1 VFVMSPKTKRPRW
14 LLHVSTRH
22 FRLALLASACAL
34 LALPV
39 AAQANVLH
47 ATPANLSS
55 VFGSAQ
61 AGDTVLL
68 ASGSYGTFQGGMK
81 PGMVTLAPEPGATPS
96 MQVNFVPAANITLD
110 GIAITDLLIA
120 NSASH
125 DLTVRNSSF
134 DQAQAEIRTGDLSN
148 AKILFDHN
156 THVGFVKCGNCGEGR
171 VFLPGKTSQPSG
183 VTIQNSY
190 FAGGNSDGIQ
200 NGGRGVQILNNE
212 FTGIHQI
219 DGANGVH
226 ADAIQLYG
234 SSGTVVRGNY
244 MHDVADG
251 IMAPDG
257 TDHEIVQDN
266 VMLTDGYPFAITME
280 SDNGSIVQHNTLPD
294 GKCDYNL
301 HCGILRLGS
310 KSGQPGGTGTVI
322 KDNILSEIAVP
333 EGSQSNAEENYN
345 LFTSGSGKGAQDQ
358 RGAPRYVGGS
368 GLASYI
374 LAAGSLG
381 KGTASDGADR
391 GARLT
396 PSPAPAAPA
405 GPKAQPSGSATG
417 LVLAFGFDER
427 KGRTVADASGK
438 GNTGRLRGVGHTKI
452 AHSGRALKFQGH
464 GTVSVADSASLDLTT
479 GMTLE
484 AWVRPTAGGGWRTV
498 LAKRRGSGASYAL
511 YGNDGSGRP
520 IASGGKGR
528 GRTARGGRRLRLR
541 HWTHLAVTYDGSKL
555 RLYVNGVLSS
565 RRAGVSPL
573 RAGSGRL
580 LIGGG
585 APGGRYFKGEI
596 DDVRVYSRALS
607 RNEIGKDMR
616 TPV

>member
-1 VFVMSPKTKRPRW
+1 MSSKPRRPRRSPY
-14 LLHVSTRH
+14 VSTHRV
-22 FRLALLASACAL
+22 RLGLLAGVCAL
-34 LALPV
+34 LVLP
-39 AAQANVLH
+39 AGAQANVLH

-81 PGMVTLAPEPGATPS
+81 PGMVTLAPEPGATPT
-96 MQVNFVPAANITLD
+96 MGVNFMPAANITLD
-110 GIAITDLLIA
+110 GIAITGLTIGNA
-120 NSASH
+120 SSH

-134 DQAQAEIRTGDLSN
+134 NQAQANIRTGDLSN
-148 AKILFDHN
+148 ANILFDHN
-156 THVGFVKCGNCGEGR
+156 THVGFVKCSSCGEGR
-171 VFLPGKTSQPSG
+171 VFLPGKTGQPSG

-219 DGANGVH
+219 DGADGVH

-234 SSGTVVRGNY
+234 SSSTVIRGNY

-257 TDHEIVQDN
+257 TDHEVIQDN

-294 GKCDYNL
+294 GSCDYND

-322 KDNILSEIAVP
+322 KDNILSDISVP

-345 LFTSGSGKGAQDQ
+345 LITSGSSGKGAQDQ
-358 RGAPRYVGGS
+358 RGAPRFVGGT
-368 GLASYI
+368 GPGSYI

-396 PSPAPAAPA
+396 PVPPAAPPAAPQAQA
-405 GPKAQPSGSATG
+405 GPGG
-417 LVLAFGFDER
+417 LVLAFGFDEP
-427 KGRTVADASGK
+427 KGRAVVDASGQ
-438 GNTGRLRGVGHTKI
+438 GNAGRVHGAGHTKI
-452 AHSGRALKFQGH
+452 AHSGRALKFNGH
-464 GTVSVADSASLDLTT
+464 GMVSVADSASLDLTA

-484 AWVRPTAGGGWRTV
+484 AWVRPTAGGGRRTV
-498 LAKRRGSGASYAL
+498 LTKRRGRSTSYAL

-520 IASGGKGR
+520 SASGGKGR
-528 GRTARGGRRLRLR
+528 GRTARGGRRLALR
-541 HWTHLAVTYDGSKL
+541 RWTHLAVTYDGAKL
-555 RLYVNGVLSS
+555 RLYVNGQLSS

-573 RAGSGRL
+573 RAGSGPLR
-580 LIGGG
+580 IGGG

-596 DDVRVYSRALS
+596 DDVRIYSRALRAS
-607 RNEIGKDMR
+607 EIGKDMR